1 MSHNT
6 SIATPSLGLPRRVAR
21 KLLRGAW
28 GRKARHVLDVGCGNG
43 LLVAYLQRRGCLA
56 AGIDE
61 SAATQGATSAASI
74 IHRGSIA
81 GGFPFKPQSFD
92 LVLVRSSRIYAGDL
106 NTPEA
111 FTATANLLSSLKP
124 RRRAIFLEPATVEPG
139 RGTDETRSAALQ
151 SHLGCFPGEVD
162 VRDYHDGAGRFFS
175 LEWLLGHYRDFA
187 LTLVVYTAPRTVLS
201 RLKLHQQA
209 REAVL
214 RLQSQSA
221 ATRAA

>member
-1 MSHNT
+1 MSHST
-6 SIATPSLGLPRRVAR
+6 STASASLGLPRRVAR

-43 LLVAYLQRRGCLA
+43 LLVAYLQGRGCVA
-56 AGIDE
+56 AGIDDGAPA
-61 SAATQGATSAASI
+61 SNAASAASI

-81 GGFPFKPQSFD
+81 GGFPFKPQSLD
-92 LVLVRSSRIYAGDL
+92 LVLVRSSRTYAGDL

-124 RRRAIFLEPATVEPG
+124 RRRAIFLEPATVESG
-139 RGTDETRSAALQ
+139 RGPDTARIAALQ
-151 SHLGCFPGEVD
+151 THLGCFPGDVD
-162 VRDYHDGAGRFFS
+162 VRDYQDGVGRFLS
-175 LEWLLGHYRDFA
+175 LEWLLGRNRDFA
-187 LTLVVYTAPRTVLS
+187 LALIVYTAPRTVLS

-209 REAVL
+209 RETVL
-214 RLQSQSA
+214 RLQSLPA

>member
-1 MSHNT
+1 MSQANPT
-6 SIATPSLGLPRRVAR
+6 SSASLGLPRRVAR

-43 LLVAYLQRRGCLA
+43 QLVAYLQGRGCLA

-61 SAATQGATSAASI
+61 SAATQGMTSAASI

-92 LVLVRSSRIYAGDL
+92 LILVRTSRIYAGDL
-106 NTPEA
+106 NAPEA

-124 RRRAIFLEPATVEPG
+124 RRRAIFLEPATIESG
-139 RGTDETRSAALQ
+139 RGPERARLSALQ
-151 SHLGCFPGEVD
+151 THLGSFPGDVD
-162 VRDYHDGAGRFFS
+162 VREYHDGIGRFLS
-175 LEWLLGHYRDFA
+175 LEWLLGRYRVFA
-187 LTLVVYTAPRTVLS
+187 LTLVVYTSPRTVLS

-214 RLQSQSA
+214 RLQSQAA

>member
-1 MSHNT
+1 MSQANT
-6 SIATPSLGLPRRVAR
+6 TASVSLGLPRRVAR

-43 LLVAYLQRRGCLA
+43 QLVAYLQRRGCLA

-61 SAATQGATSAASI
+61 NAATQGATSATSI
-74 IHRGSIA
+74 IHRGSVA

-92 LVLVRSSRIYAGDL
+92 LILVRTSRIYAGDL

-124 RRRAIFLEPATVEPG
+124 RRRAIFLEPATVEHG
-139 RGTDETRSAALQ
+139 RGPDAARLAALQ
-151 SHLGCFPGEVD
+151 EHLGCFPGDVS
-162 VRDYHDGAGRFFS
+162 VRDYHDGVGRFLS
-175 LEWLLGHYRDFA
+175 LEWLLGRYRDFA
-187 LTLVVYTAPRTVLS
+187 LTLVVYTSPRTVLS

-214 RLQSQSA
+214 RLEAGA
-221 ATRAA
+221 AVTRAA

>member
-1 MSHNT
+1 MSQANPT
-6 SIATPSLGLPRRVAR
+6 ASLGLPRRVAR
-21 KLLRGAW
+21 KLLRSAW

-43 LLVAYLQRRGCLA
+43 QLVAYLQRCGCLA

-61 SAATQGATSAASI
+61 NAATQGATSAASI

-92 LVLVRSSRIYAGDL
+92 LILVRSSGIYAGDL

-124 RRRAIFLEPATVEPG
+124 RRRAIFLEPSVVESG
-139 RGTDETRSAALQ
+139 RGPGAARLAALQ
-151 SHLGCFPGEVD
+151 AHLGCFPGDID
-162 VRDYHDGAGRFFS
+162 VRDHHDGVERFFS
-175 LEWLLGHYRDFA
+175 LEWLLGRYRDVA
-187 LTLVVYTAPRTVLS
+187 LSLVIHTAPRNMLS

-214 RLQSQSA
+214 RLQAQPA
-221 ATRAA
+221 GTRAA

>member
-1 MSHNT
+1 MSH
-6 SIATPSLGLPRRVAR
+6 ATMPASTSLGLPRRVAR

-43 LLVAYLQRRGCLA
+43 QLVAYLQQRGCLA

-61 SAATQGATSAASI
+61 SAAKQGTTAAASI

-92 LVLVRSSRIYAGDL
+92 LVLVRSSRIYSGDL
-106 NTPEA
+106 TTPEA

-124 RRRAIFLEPATVEPG
+124 RRRAIFLEPVAVEPG
-139 RGTDETRSAALQ
+139 HGPDETRIAALH
-151 SHLGCFPGEVD
+151 SHLANFPGDVD
-162 VRDYHDGAGRFFS
+162 VRDYHDGVGRFLS
-175 LEWLLGHYRDFA
+175 LEWLLGRYRDFT

-209 REAVL
+209 RDAVL
-214 RLQSQSA
+214 RLQSQPA

>member
-1 MSHNT
+1 
-6 SIATPSLGLPRRVAR
+6 
-21 KLLRGAW
+21 
-28 GRKARHVLDVGCGNG
+28 VLDVGCGNG
-43 LLVAYLQRRGCLA
+43 QLVAYLQRRGCLA
-56 AGIDE
+56 AGVDE
-61 SAATQGATSAASI
+61 RAATQGTTSAASI

-92 LVLVRSSRIYAGDL
+92 LILVRSSGIYAGDV

-124 RRRAIFLEPATVEPG
+124 RRRAIFLEPAVVETG
-139 RGTDETRSAALQ
+139 RGPDAARLAALRA
-151 SHLGCFPGEVD
+151 HLGCFPGDID
-162 VRDYHDGAGRFFS
+162 VRDYRDGVARFLS
-175 LEWLLGHYRDFA
+175 LEWLLGRYRDVA
-187 LTLVVYTAPRTVLS
+187 LSLVIHTAPRNMLS

-221 ATRAA
+221 TIRAA

>member
-1 MSHNT
+1 MSQAKPT
-6 SIATPSLGLPRRVAR
+6 ATASLGLPRRVAR

-43 LLVAYLQRRGCLA
+43 RLVAYLQRRGCLA

-74 IHRGSIA
+74 IHRGNIA
-81 GGFPFKPQSFD
+81 GGFPFKSQSFD
-92 LVLVRSSRIYAGDL
+92 LILVRSSRIYAGDL

-139 RGTDETRSAALQ
+139 RGPDTARLAALQ
-151 SHLGCFPGEVD
+151 AHLACFPGDVD
-162 VRDYHDGAGRFFS
+162 VRDYHDGVGRFLS
-175 LEWLLGHYRDFA
+175 LEWLLGRYRDFA
-187 LTLVVYTAPRTVLS
+187 LTLVIYTSPRTVLS

-214 RLQSQSA
+214 RLQSQPT